1 MPAGWERPSLR
12 RRRLLQ
18 WGMTLPALPLIGG
31 AASPPPFDTPPRLLI
46 AGPESADLQNWARK
60 IAHVLDNA
68 MSGASVTQLE
78 TVGGADGVTAANRFD
93 ARIAPDGQT
102 ALLITGAA
110 PLAWLAGDPRAQF
123 DPARWVPVLAG
134 QTQCIL
140 LLRQGATPPFRLP
153 GDTLMGPELAVA
165 LGLDITGRPSV
176 MVPAVGDAISAMAQG
191 QIDAVLLRGPGAV
204 TQAMRALEPG
214 PTGPWAQAFNLSSM
228 AAAEPGRAMP
238 PIPADLPSLA
248 DEIQAKVAGADLMT
262 LQQGWRAVTA
272 AAQLEFALVLPA
284 LTPASIV
291 SWWRTTLSPL
301 TAEPDTTPGLTL
313 LSYPRDGGL
322 LARLSLDADASLRLR
337 QWILERGKTGGR

>member
-1 MPAGWERPSLR
+1 MPAGWARPSLR

-123 DPARWVPVLAG
+123 DAARWVPVLAG

-153 GDTLMGPELAVA
+153 GDALMGPELAVA
-165 LGLDITGRPSV
+165 LGLDIIGRPSV
-176 MVPAVGDAISAMAQG
+176 MVPAVGDAISAMAHG

-214 PTGPWAQAFNLSSM
+214 PTGPWAGPWARPQAIPVASRSRPAPPNPWAS
-228 AAAEPGRAMP
+228 AWWPMP
-238 PIPADLPSLA
+238 SAPTWPPARPA
-248 DEIQAKVAGADLMT
+248 
-262 LQQGWRAVTA
+262 WR
-272 AAQLEFALVLPA
+272 
-284 LTPASIV
+284 S
-291 SWWRTTLSPL
+291 
-301 TAEPDTTPGLTL
+301 
-313 LSYPRDGGL
+313 
-322 LARLSLDADASLRLR
+322 
-337 QWILERGKTGGR
+337 